1 MPGGLAFRTARTS
14 SLSCI
19 LAPTAVIWHND
30 KTGQPT
36 LRSLVAYD
44 H

>member
-1 MPGGLAFRTARTS
+1 LTTA
-14 SLSCI
+14 
-19 LAPTAVIWHND
+19 IWHND
-30 KTGQPT
+30 KTGQAT